1 LAFPASL
8 NSQRPEERVRAAKM
22 AVRYPYA
29 SPEDRRAALEMLVTR
44 LEDEDD
50 AVRFF
55 AIIALEKMTGSRL
68 GYEYHGPEH
77 DRLRAVQTWRRYL
90 AQQAA
95 AASQPAS
102 AAAARVPSAAG
113 GNGHAPGGRP

>member
-1 LAFPASL
+1 
-8 NSQRPEERVRAAKM
+8 M
-22 AVRYPYA
+22 AVHYPYA
-29 SPEDRRAALEMLVTR
+29 SPEDRRAALEMLVSR

-95 AASQPAS
+95 SQPAS
-102 AAAARVPSAAG
+102 TSAGQVPSSAG